1 MLKLSK
7 EARDFWSYVFG
18 NQEPEQLEQE
28 LEIID
33 EQSVE
38 ARREGKQFN
47 RPSLYVRVFEGEGT
61 DLLHHIVLS
70 LNFGDR
76 YGEYCHGERGSFT

>member
-1 MLKLSK
+1 MPKLSK
-7 EARDFWSYVFG
+7 GARDFWSHVFG

-38 ARREGKQFN
+38 TRRGGKQPN
-47 RPSLYVRVFEGEGT
+47 RPSLYVGVFEGKGI
-61 DLLHHIVLS
+61 DLLHPICLS
-70 LNFGDR
+70 LNLGDR
-76 YGEYCHGERGSFT
+76 YGEYCHGEGGSFT

>member
-1 MLKLSK
+1 MPKFNK
-7 EARDFWSYVFG
+7 GTRDFWSHVFG

-38 ARREGKQFN
+38 TRREGKQFN
-47 RPSLYVRVFEGEGT
+47 RPSLYVRIFEGKGT
-61 DLLHHIVLS
+61 DFLHHIYLVES
-70 LNFGDR
+70 
-76 YGEYCHGERGSFT
+76 

>member
-1 MLKLSK
+1 MPKPSK
-7 EARDFWSYVFG
+7 GARDFWSHVFG
-18 NQEPEQLEQE
+18 NQEPEQLEQG

-38 ARREGKQFN
+38 TRRKGKQFN
-47 RPSLYVRVFEGEGT
+47 RPSLYVRVFEGKGA
-61 DLLHHIVLS
+61 DLLHHIDLS
-70 LNFGDR
+70 LNLGDR